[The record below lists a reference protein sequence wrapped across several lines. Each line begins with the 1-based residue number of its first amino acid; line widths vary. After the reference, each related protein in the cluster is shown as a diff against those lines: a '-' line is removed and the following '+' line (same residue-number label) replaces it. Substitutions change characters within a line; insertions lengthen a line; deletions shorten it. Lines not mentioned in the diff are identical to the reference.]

1 MTEPLSKAALLELIE
16 RERGLWDAMVAEVG
30 EGRMLQPGAS
40 GDWSFKDVVAHLN
53 GWRIVT
59 LARLAAARDHGDPA
73 APPWPAGLDG
83 ESEADLEAINDWIY
97 HANRDRP
104 LGEVLGEYR
113 HSFQRMYDAASAL
126 SENEL
131 NDIDRYPWL
140 AGQRLADVITDAF
153 GHFHEEHEPLLRDW
167 LARIG

>member
-59 LARLAAARDHGDPA
+59 LARLAAARDHGDP
-73 APPWPAGLDG
+73 
-83 ESEADLEAINDWIY
+83 
-97 HANRDRP
+97 
-104 LGEVLGEYR
+104 
-113 HSFQRMYDAASAL
+113 
-126 SENEL
+126 
-131 NDIDRYPWL
+131 
-140 AGQRLADVITDAF
+140 
-153 GHFHEEHEPLLRDW
+153 
-167 LARIG
+167 

>member
-1 MTEPLSKAALLELIE
+1 MNAKVDWKKFFRDQYSVGDFKTLHWEGSF
-16 RERGLWDAMVAEVG
+16 WDY
-30 EGRMLQPGAS
+30 L
-40 GDWSFKDVVAHLN
+40 DVVRGN
-53 GWRIVT
+53 
-59 LARLAAARDHGDPA
+59 
-73 APPWPAGLDG
+73 
-83 ESEADLEAINDWIY
+83 
-97 HANRDRP
+97 P
-104 LGEVLGEYR
+104 LVSR
-113 HSFQRMYDAASAL
+113 NSFQRMYDAASAL